1 MARSFVRRLVV
12 DALTRDARVTVNS
25 YRYHVAQTVRHPL
38 RTLLGSLFTALF
50 VLGGYLLAF
59 RTVQLQA
66 LTEQSSVTP
75 LDVVAAYPSPLV
87 FGGLV
92 VLGLVLGVVARIS
105 HGVSTDQR
113 YNRMR

>member
-38 RTLLGSLFTALF
+38 RTLLGSLFVTAF

-59 RTVQLQA
+59 RPVQLQA
-66 LTEQSSVTP
+66 LADQPSVTP

-87 FGGLV
+87 FAGLL
-92 VLGLVLGVVARIS
+92 VLGLVLGVVARIT
-105 HGVSTDQR
+105 HGVSMDQR